1 MNSMSGNHQAEIVRL
16 TQTAFEAARLGQW
29 DVVIQC
35 YRERGVLLESAE
47 MPVSEV
53 QQVLKVD
60 SQVRDQVQA
69 TQAVLTSLLG
79 QATVTRHRLQG
90 LRQRLGVPASAPE
103 AMSVEA

>member
-1 MNSMSGNHQAEIVRL
+1 MNSMSGTHQAEIVRL
-16 TQTAFEAARLGQW
+16 TQTAVEAARLGQW

-35 YRERGVLLESAE
+35 YRERGVLLESAG
-47 MPVSEV
+47 MLVSEA
-53 QQVLKVD
+53 QEILILD
-60 SQVRDQVQA
+60 SQVRDQVQT

-79 QATVTRHRLQG
+79 QATATRHRLHG

>member
-1 MNSMSGNHQAEIVRL
+1 MNSMSGTHQAEIVRL
-16 TQTAFEAARLGQW
+16 TQTAVEAARLGQW

-35 YRERGVLLESAE
+35 YRERGVLLESAG
-47 MPVSEV
+47 MLVSEA
-53 QQVLKVD
+53 QEILILD
-60 SQVRDQVQA
+60 SQVRDQVQT

-79 QATVTRHRLQG
+79 QATATRHRLQG

>member
-1 MNSMSGNHQAEIVRL
+1 MNSMSGTHQAEIVRL
-16 TQTAFEAARLGQW
+16 TQTAVEAVRLGQW

-35 YRERGVLLESAE
+35 YRERGVLLESAG
-47 MPVSEV
+47 MLVSEA
-53 QQVLKVD
+53 QEILILD
-60 SQVRDQVQA
+60 SQVRDQVQT

-79 QATVTRHRLQG
+79 QATATRHRLQG

>member
-1 MNSMSGNHQAEIVRL
+1 MNPIGGTHQAEVVRL
-16 TQTAFEAARLGQW
+16 TQTAVEAARLGQW

-35 YRERGVLLESAE
+35 YRERGVLLESAG
-47 MPVSEV
+47 MPVSEA
-53 QQVLKVD
+53 QQILILD
-60 SQVRDQVQA
+60 SQVRDQVQT

-79 QATVTRHRLQG
+79 QATATRHRLQG

>member
-1 MNSMSGNHQAEIVRL
+1 MNSMSGNHEAEILRL
-16 TQTAFEAARLGQW
+16 TQTAFEAARSGQW

-47 MPVSEV
+47 MPVSEA
-53 QQVLKVD
+53 QQVLKLD

-79 QATVTRHRLQG
+79 QAAVTRHRLQG